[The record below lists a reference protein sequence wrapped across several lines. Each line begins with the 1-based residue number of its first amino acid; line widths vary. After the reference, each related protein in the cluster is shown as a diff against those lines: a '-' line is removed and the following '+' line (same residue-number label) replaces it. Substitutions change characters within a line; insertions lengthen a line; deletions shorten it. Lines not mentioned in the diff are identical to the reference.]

1 MNLTSRLL
9 IRAAKALWLCILF
22 LLVMSTAA
30 LSAYENRSL
39 VLNVYLDWTGKALI
53 TGYTDSIEGLPFL
66 NSSQYSYENSTSQIY
81 ALTNT
86 LTSKAGDAWTLQ
98 IQTYG
103 SYERYSMMLYLPGD
117 AMLSSISPSDGL
129 SYLVSS
135 TNQSLAVDLQGY
147 DLVNPSV
154 VVEYR
159 QPLLTATNTSS
170 INASLPPAKKSQ
182 AYFAVAAASLI
193 LIASGSAFLILRRRM
208 GSHVITPQP
217 ELQARSLQD
226 APRKESDESLR
237 SEIDSDTASYDG
249 EMHDD
254 TQDVDQPA
262 EIPRAPF
269 IPGSEPIEITREMAA
284 VIETL
289 TAREKAVMEALLK
302 RSGRMTQADLRY
314 ETGIP
319 KSSLSGILNSL
330 ERRKLIKKREWGRT
344 NVIEITDWFVSRK
357 EHS

>member
-1 MNLTSRLL
+1 MNQTSRLQ
-9 IRAAKALWLCILF
+9 IGALKVIWPCTLV

-30 LSAYENRSL
+30 LSADDNRSL

-53 TGYTDSIEGLPFL
+53 TGYADSLEGLSFL
-66 NSSQYSYENSTSQIY
+66 TSSQYSYDNSTSQLY

-86 LTSKAGDAWTLQ
+86 LTSKVGDAWTLQ
-98 IQTYG
+98 IHSYG

-135 TNQSLAVDLQGY
+135 TNQSLAIDLQGY
-147 DLVNPSV
+147 DLMDPFV

-159 QPLLTATNTSS
+159 QPLLTGSNISS
-170 INASLPPAKKSQ
+170 VNASVQLAKKSQ

-193 LIASGSAFLILRRRM
+193 LIACGSAFWILRRRM
-208 GSHVITPQP
+208 GSHGEMASRS
-217 ELQARSLQD
+217 ELQATGHQD
-226 APRKESDESLR
+226 ASGTQPDESIR
-237 SEIDSDTASYDG
+237 SESVFEVGDG
-249 EMHDD
+249 ALDIE
-254 TQDVDQPA
+254 A
-262 EIPRAPF
+262 EETPRAPF
-269 IPGSEPIEITREMAA
+269 IPGSEPIEVTREMAA

-289 TAREKAVMEALLK
+289 TNRERAVIEALLK
-302 RSGRMTQADLRY
+302 KSGRMTQADLRY

-344 NVIEITDWFVSRK
+344 NVIEIAEWFISRK

>member
-1 MNLTSRLL
+1 MNRTPRLS

-22 LLVMSTAA
+22 SLVMSPAA
-30 LSAYENRSL
+30 ISADDNRSL

-53 TGYTDSIEGLPFL
+53 TGYADSLEGLSFL
-66 NSSQYSYENSTSQIY
+66 TSSQYSYDNSTSQLY

-98 IQTYG
+98 IHSYG
-103 SYERYSMMLYLPGD
+103 SYERYSMVLFLPGD
-117 AMLSSISPSDGL
+117 AMLSSINPSEGL

-147 DLVNPSV
+147 DLMDPSV

-159 QPLLTATNTSS
+159 QPLLTSS
-170 INASLPPAKKSQ
+170 NVSSVNASMQPAKKSQ
-182 AYFAVAAASLI
+182 TYFAMAASLV
-193 LIASGSAFLILRRRM
+193 LIACLSAFWILRRRVGM
-208 GSHVITPQP
+208 HSRMTSRSEPQ
-217 ELQARSLQD
+217 EIGRQD
-226 APRKESDESLR
+226 APGRESDESLH
-237 SEIDSDTASYDG
+237 SDSVCGEDMHEGAQDIDQ
-249 EMHDD
+249 H
-254 TQDVDQPA
+254 A
-262 EIPRAPF
+262 EESPRTPF

-289 TAREKAVMEALLK
+289 TNRERTVIETLLRK
-302 RSGRMTQADLRY
+302 SGRMTQADLRY

-344 NVIEITDWFVSRK
+344 NVIEIAEWFVSRK
-357 EHS
+357 ERS

>member
-1 MNLTSRLL
+1 MNQTSRLL
-9 IRAAKALWLCILF
+9 IRAAKVLWICVLF
-22 LLVMSTAA
+22 LLVMSSAA
-30 LSAYENRSL
+30 LSADENRSL

-53 TGYTDSIEGLPFL
+53 TGYADSIEGLPFL
-66 NSSQYSYENSTSQIY
+66 RSSQYTYDNSTSQLY

-98 IQTYG
+98 IQSYG

-147 DLVNPSV
+147 DLVDPSV
-154 VVEYR
+154 LVEYR
-159 QPLLTATNTSS
+159 QPLLAGSNASS
-170 INASLPPAKKSQ
+170 VNASLPPGRKSQ
-182 AYFAVAAASLI
+182 AYFAAAASAL
-193 LIASGSAFLILRRRM
+193 LIACGSAFLILRRRM
-208 GSHVITPQP
+208 GSQVVPSQHEPQAISP
-217 ELQARSLQD
+217 QD
-226 APRKESDESLR
+226 IQRMESDGSLR
-237 SEIDSDTASYDG
+237 SERASEG
-249 EMHDD
+249 EFHDVAMD
-254 TQDVDQPA
+254 ADQPQDA
-262 EIPRAPF
+262 TRIPF

-289 TAREKAVMEALLK
+289 TSREKAVIETLLK

-344 NVIEITDWFVSRK
+344 NVIEIAEWFVSGK
-357 EHS
+357 EQS

>member
-1 MNLTSRLL
+1 MNRKSRLF
-9 IRAAKALWLCILF
+9 IRAAKALWLCTLV

-30 LSAYENRSL
+30 ISAYDNRSL

-53 TGYTDSIEGLPFL
+53 TGYADGIEGLPFL
-66 NSSQYSYENSTSQIY
+66 NSSQYSYDNSTSQLY

-98 IQTYG
+98 IQSYG

-147 DLVNPSV
+147 DLVDPSV
-154 VVEYR
+154 VIEYR
-159 QPLLTATNTSS
+159 QPLLTASNLSS
-170 INASLPPAKKSQ
+170 INTSLPPAKRSQ

-193 LIASGSAFLILRRRM
+193 LVACGSAFLILRRRM
-208 GSHVITPQP
+208 GSITPRP
-217 ELQARSLQD
+217 EPQASSQQD
-226 APRKESDESLR
+226 IPRKEPDGSLR
-237 SEIDSDTASYDG
+237 SESATDDN
-249 EMHDD
+249 EMHDG
-254 TQDVDQPA
+254 TLDVDQPA
-262 EIPRAPF
+262 EEIPRAPF
-269 IPGSEPIEITREMAA
+269 ITGSEPIEITSEMAA

-344 NVIEITDWFVSRK
+344 NVIEIAEWFVSRK

>member
-1 MNLTSRLL
+1 
-9 IRAAKALWLCILF
+9 
-22 LLVMSTAA
+22 MSSAA
-30 LSAYENRSL
+30 LSADENRSL

-53 TGYTDSIEGLPFL
+53 TGYADSIEGLTFL
-66 NSSQYSYENSTSQIY
+66 RSSQYTYDNSTSQLY

-98 IQTYG
+98 IQSYG

-147 DLVNPSV
+147 DLMDPYV

-159 QPLLTATNTSS
+159 QPLLASS
-170 INASLPPAKKSQ
+170 NISSVNASLPPGRKSQ
-182 AYFAVAAASLI
+182 MYFAAAALLI
-193 LIASGSAFLILRRRM
+193 TCGSALLILRRRM
-208 GSHVITPQP
+208 GSHVVTPQP
-217 ELQARSLQD
+217 EPQAGSPQD
-226 APRKESDESLR
+226 TRRRELDGSLR
-237 SEIDSDTASYDG
+237 SESASDG
-249 EMHDD
+249 EVHDVAMD
-254 TQDVDQPA
+254 GDQPEDIA
-262 EIPRAPF
+262 RIPF

-289 TAREKAVMEALLK
+289 TSREKAVIETLLK

-344 NVIEITDWFVSRK
+344 NVIEIAEWFVSRK
-357 EHS
+357 EQS

>member
-1 MNLTSRLL
+1 MNRESWLL
-9 IRAAKALWLCILF
+9 IRAAKALWLCTLL

-53 TGYTDSIEGLPFL
+53 TGYADGIEGLPFL
-66 NSSQYSYENSTSQIY
+66 TSSQYSYDNSTSQLY

-98 IQTYG
+98 IQSYG

-147 DLVNPSV
+147 DLVDPSV
-154 VVEYR
+154 VIEYR
-159 QPLLTATNTSS
+159 QPLLTASNLSS

-193 LIASGSAFLILRRRM
+193 LVASGSAFLILRRRM
-208 GSHVITPQP
+208 GSHVITPRP
-217 ELQARSLQD
+217 EPQASSPQD
-226 APRKESDESLR
+226 TPRRESDASPR
-237 SEIDSDTASYDG
+237 SESATDDN
-249 EMHDD
+249 EMHDG
-254 TQDVDQPA
+254 TLGIDQA
-262 EIPRAPF
+262 ASDITRTPF
-269 IPGSEPIEITREMAA
+269 IPGSEPIEITSEMAA

-289 TAREKAVMEALLK
+289 TSREKAVMEALLK

-344 NVIEITDWFVSRK
+344 NVIEISEWFVSRK